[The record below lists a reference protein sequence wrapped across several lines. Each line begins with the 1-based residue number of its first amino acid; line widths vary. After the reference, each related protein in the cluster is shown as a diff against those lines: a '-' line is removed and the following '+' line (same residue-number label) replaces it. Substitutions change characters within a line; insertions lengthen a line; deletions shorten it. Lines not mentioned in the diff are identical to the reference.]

1 MEVERKVRESMIV
14 KLIDERWQLD
24 KIPVQL
30 KLIIDELLGSR
41 KVEVERIER
50 DVTRDKVQLCN
61 IKKLFAS
68 VSRHEASYSKRSVH
82 DVESATKY

>member
-24 KIPVQL
+24 KIPVPL

-50 DVTRDKVQLCN
+50 DVMRDKVQLCN
-61 IKKLFAS
+61 IKLFAS
-68 VSRHEASYSKRSVH
+68 VSRHEASYSKGSVH